1 MQIYNIKYIQLFN
14 KLKRKFTR
22 LIMTDK
28 KEEINVKICCPIPYI
43 SECDKNTIVLLFK
56 VTAST
61 NEQKQN
67 KI

>member
-1 MQIYNIKYIQLFN
+1 
-14 KLKRKFTR
+14 
-22 LIMTDK
+22 MTDK
-28 KEEINVKICCPIPYI
+28 KEERNLRICCPIPYI